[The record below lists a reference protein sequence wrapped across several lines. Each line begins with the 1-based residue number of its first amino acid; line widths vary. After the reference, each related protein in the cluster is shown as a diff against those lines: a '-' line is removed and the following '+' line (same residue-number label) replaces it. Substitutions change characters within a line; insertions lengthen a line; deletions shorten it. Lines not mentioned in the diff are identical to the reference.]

1 MIYDN
6 FFYIG
11 KIVSKFSY
19 KGECLILY
27 DTDSPN
33 DFLTFNF
40 IYILENDNLI
50 KYNITKCKLHKNKFF
65 RIKIEGINSDIEI
78 KKFMN
83 KKIFLPKK
91 LLPKL
96 SGNEFYY
103 HEIIG
108 FAIKNNENE
117 IMGKIISIDD
127 SLKQPIVTIKN
138 LKNQFLIPL
147 HKDIIIKLDRSKK
160 ELLLNLAE
168 GLENLNS

>member
-6 FFYIG
+6 FFYLG

-27 DTDSPN
+27 DTDSPK
-33 DFLTFNF
+33 DFLNINF

-65 RIKIEGINSDIEI
+65 RIKIEEVNSDIEI

-96 SGNEFYY
+96 SWNEFYY
-103 HEIIG
+103 YEIIVIL
-108 FAIKNNENE
+108 IKNNENV
-117 IMGKIISIDD
+117 IIGKIVSIDD
-127 SLKQPIVTIKN
+127 TLKQPIVTIKN
-138 LKNQFLIPL
+138 KKNQFLIPL
-147 HKDIIIKLDRSKK
+147 HKDIIIKLDRPKK

-168 GLENLNS
+168 GLENLNI